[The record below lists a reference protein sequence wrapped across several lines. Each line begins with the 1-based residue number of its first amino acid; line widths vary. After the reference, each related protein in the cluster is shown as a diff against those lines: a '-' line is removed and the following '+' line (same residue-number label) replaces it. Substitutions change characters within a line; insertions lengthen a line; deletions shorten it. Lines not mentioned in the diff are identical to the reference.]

1 MENEKEEE
9 EEKKFDGK
17 RRKKKKGRRRRRRL
31 AVKWRIASDTD
42 PLSALPGEEYAGSP
56 LPFNLPYSP

>member
-1 MENEKEEE
+1 MRRWKIKKKKEK
-9 EEKKFDGK
+9 DLDRK
-17 RRKKKKGRRRRRRL
+17 RERKKKKREKKK